1 MSKISKTLC
10 VRHAITL
17 LVCAARLTQLVLVV
31 GLALAIDGPAQAA
44 TFAVDDTRSTVQDA
58 SLPMQ
63 WRSLSPAQGDH
74 QVQGVTRVQLK
85 LDTRQW
91 VGQVG
96 RIYMT
101 LPAQA
106 SSTLQARWRTQGP
119 LVSGQLSS
127 GQRGL
132 VWSGVVPAGLLEDV
146 LTVTIQTDG
155 RHLSSAQ
162 LLRFSFEIDVP

>member
-1 MSKISKTLC
+1 MTKISTTRQGHRGLT
-10 VRHAITL
+10 R
-17 LVCAARLTQLVLVV
+17 LVGVCLLVLVV
-31 GLALAIDGPAQAA
+31 GLALALDSPAQAA
-44 TFAVDDTRSTVQDA
+44 TFSVDDSRSTVQDN

-63 WRSLSPAQGDH
+63 WRSISPARGDH

-91 VGQVG
+91 VGQFG

-101 LPAQA
+101 LPAQPSA
-106 SSTLQARWRTQGP
+106 TLQARWRTQGP
-119 LVSGQLSS
+119 LLSGQLTS

-132 VWSGVVPAGLLEDV
+132 VWSGVIASGGLEDV

-162 LLRFSFEIDVP
+162 LLRFSFEIDLP

>member
-1 MSKISKTLC
+1 MSTTRTTRTNRIASF
-10 VRHAITL
+10 
-17 LVCAARLTQLVLVV
+17 ARLSLLVLVV
-31 GLALAIDGPAQAA
+31 GLALALDGPAQAA
-44 TFAVDDTRSTVQDA
+44 TFAVDDSRSTVQDA

-63 WRSLSPAQGDH
+63 WRSISPAQGDH

-91 VGQVG
+91 VGQFG

-101 LPAQA
+101 LPAQPSA
-106 SSTLQARWRTQGP
+106 VLQARWRTQGP
-119 LVSGQLSS
+119 LLSGQLSS

-132 VWSGVVPAGLLEDV
+132 IWSGVIATGLLEDV
-146 LTVTIQTDG
+146 LTVTMQTDG
-155 RHLSSAQ
+155 RLLSSTQ

>member
-1 MSKISKTLC
+1 MSNIRTT
-10 VRHAITL
+10 RRWYQ
-17 LVCAARLTQLVLVV
+17 LVTGLSLLVLVV
-31 GLALAIDGPAQAA
+31 GLALVFDSPAQAA
-44 TFAVDDTRSTVQDA
+44 SFPVDDSRSTVQDA

-91 VGQVG
+91 IGQFG
-96 RIYMT
+96 RIYMS

-119 LVSGQLSS
+119 LLSGQLTS

-132 VWSGVVPAGLLEDV
+132 IWSGVIASGLLEDV
-146 LTVTIQTDG
+146 LTVSIQTDG
-155 RHLSSAQ
+155 RLLSSAQ
-162 LLRFSFEIDVP
+162 LLRFSFEIDLP